1 VAHWFRTAVIFVVA
15 LLGLLAFFRWSRLRR
30 RPEEEVILTTQL
42 GTISRVR
49 HFGQSGHTSHESEL
63 QGQFAAGRR
72 V

>member
-1 VAHWFRTAVIFVVA
+1 MARWFRRAVIVAAVV
-15 LLGLLAFFRWSRLRR
+15 LGLLAFFRWSRLRR

-49 HFGQSGHTSHESEL
+49 HFGQSRPISRQGEL
-63 QGQFAAGRR
+63 LGQFVAGRR